1 MVRRM
6 ESNYSS
12 QNNVR
17 RGDTESPAANGA
29 TRQFHVKGV
38 ANRSCV
44 FVFCTRTKRRDGA
57 KTTLTALIYSVDSV
71 C

>member
-29 TRQFHVKGV
+29 TRHFYVKGV
-38 ANRSCV
+38 AAQIGAAFLFIF
-44 FVFCTRTKRRDGA
+44 FVHAQSREIVLKQ
-57 KTTLTALIYSVDSV
+57 LL
-71 C
+71 